1 MLLCREFQGH
11 LPKLLR
17 KGGLYSYFN
26 GLAADNPFF
35 HAVTCQL
42 CKQELGSL
50 GLATQFVSLP
60 INVSDKNIWRK
71 VGNRYWQLD
80 TYFLPV
86 SEWDTYDC
94 D

>member
-1 MLLCREFQGH
+1 MRSCICCREFHGH

-17 KGGLYSYFN
+17 RGGLYSYFN

-35 HAVTCQL
+35 YMVYRDL
-42 CKQELGSL
+42 CSLELARL
-50 GLATQFVSLP
+50 GFVTQFVSLP
-60 INVSDKNIWRK
+60 INVSDKAIWRR

-86 SEWDTYDC
+86 AEWQE
-94 D
+94 